1 MDEHLWINLGGN
13 FINRWAEFSLIMNSI
28 SYSLVGAV
36 LFSFVITFVLVPVFN
51 RFMRSIGVVG
61 ADIMKEEKK
70 PVADMGG
77 PGVITGFLLG
87 VFYYIGI
94 EIFIPPRLN
103 GLVYILA
110 TLSTVL
116 IITLIGVFDTLTALS
131 KEREG
136 VGEFEKFKK
145 IGIPRWLYFF
155 IPLPAAVPLMAVN
168 AGVSNMSIPFIG
180 RVEFGLLYPLL
191 LVPVAVLCC
200 SNATNFLAGFNGL
213 EAGMGFVLHLGIGL
227 YAYQQGQFN
236 AAMIALCFAFALL
249 GFLRYNWYP
258 ADVFPGDLNYT
269 IGAVYSSVAIIGNME
284 KFAIL
289 CFAPYIVEAFLKA
302 ASRFEAESYGVLQ
315 ADGTVKPR
323 DKKIRGLTHLVM
335 GIGDFTEPQV
345 TMILIGLQAVV
356 AAFSFILVNFI

>member
-1 MDEHLWINLGGN
+1 
-13 FINRWAEFSLIMNSI
+13 MNSVP
-28 SYSLVGAV
+28 YSLLVAV
-36 LFSFVITFVLVPVFN
+36 SLSFAVTYGLVPVFN
-51 RFMRSIGVVG
+51 GFMKSIGVVG
-61 ADIMKEEKK
+61 SDIMKEDKK

-77 PGVITGFLLG
+77 PGVVTGFLLG
-87 VFYYIGI
+87 VFFYIGI
-94 EIFIPPRLN
+94 EILIPPRLN

-136 VGEFEKFKK
+136 EGEFEQFKK

-168 AGVSNMSIPFIG
+168 AGVNHMVIPFIG
-180 RVEFGLLYPLL
+180 TVEFGLWYPLF

-213 EAGMGFVLHLGIGL
+213 EAGMGFVIHLAIGL
-227 YAYQQGQFN
+227 YAYQQGEFN
-236 AAMIALCFAFALL
+236 AAMIALTFAFALL

-258 ADVFPGDLNYT
+258 AKVFPGDLNYT
-269 IGAVYSSVAIIGNME
+269 RGAVYSSVAIIGNME

-289 CFAPYIVEAFLKA
+289 CFMPYIVEAFLKA

-315 ADGTVKPR
+315 PDGTVKPR
-323 DKKIRGLTHLVM
+323 EDKIRGMTHLVM
-335 GIGDFTEPQV
+335 RMGDFTEPQV
-345 TMILIGLQAVV
+345 TTILIGIQVVV
-356 AAFSFILVNFI
+356 AALSFVLVKII